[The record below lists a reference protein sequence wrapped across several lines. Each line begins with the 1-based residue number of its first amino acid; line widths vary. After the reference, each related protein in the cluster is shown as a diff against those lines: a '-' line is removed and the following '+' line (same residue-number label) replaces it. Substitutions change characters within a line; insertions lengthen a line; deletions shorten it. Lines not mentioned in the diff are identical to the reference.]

1 MSDQPTFTGSADQQA
16 LAEQVFQIMKAQG
29 SFFAL
34 DAPIRQTLDN
44 LADYF
49 AAQRKADREKVAKE
63 LDAALSTNTAI
74 FGREERGED
83 VIYVISRLGAYR
95 PRQDEN
101 LHMFKQRLYEP
112 DNPLPV
118 DDISVVVTT
127 TRPALTTVE
136 PVYISDYWQQQ
147 AGLTPVPLAG
157 EEAAATLD
165 ALPPMAEPIEAEPVE
180 AATPVAEPIEAEPV
194 AAPVAE
200 KAAPSIINTMIAL
213 PNGVQIDLRRPTAD
227 LMAQYGPTLINQF
240 RSALE
245 NDPLRRIVVFG
256 NDAYPEAA
264 VESFG
269 KNDLRRIRDYLI
281 ETGEPM
287 ADAQIIADIFYHN
300 PRQPDY
306 ETFRFALD
314 YRLGREKDF
323 EFVGVD
329 GARMWS
335 TKGLPTIGTK
345 RVKASEMGQMTGYLE
360 EGFDDSLAEQSAE
373 AIRKTGSLSHIL
385 TFFEWEYGIL
395 PYTKALAA
403 LLPTTLLSDQRTAV
417 LRIESPQH
425 YTSSLAELR
434 FPTGNRGGWLQGL
447 EEFFRERPGAG
458 RAGSHYRARPS
469 RISSH

>member
-180 AATPVAEPIEAEPV
+180 AATPVAEPI
-194 AAPVAE
+194 
-200 KAAPSIINTMIAL
+200 
-213 PNGVQIDLRRPTAD
+213 
-227 LMAQYGPTLINQF
+227 
-240 RSALE
+240 
-245 NDPLRRIVVFG
+245 
-256 NDAYPEAA
+256 
-264 VESFG
+264 
-269 KNDLRRIRDYLI
+269 
-281 ETGEPM
+281 
-287 ADAQIIADIFYHN
+287 
-300 PRQPDY
+300 
-306 ETFRFALD
+306 
-314 YRLGREKDF
+314 
-323 EFVGVD
+323 
-329 GARMWS
+329 
-335 TKGLPTIGTK
+335 
-345 RVKASEMGQMTGYLE
+345 
-360 EGFDDSLAEQSAE
+360 
-373 AIRKTGSLSHIL
+373 
-385 TFFEWEYGIL
+385 
-395 PYTKALAA
+395 
-403 LLPTTLLSDQRTAV
+403 
-417 LRIESPQH
+417 
-425 YTSSLAELR
+425 
-434 FPTGNRGGWLQGL
+434 
-447 EEFFRERPGAG
+447 
-458 RAGSHYRARPS
+458 
-469 RISSH
+469 